1 MKTPLNTTVVA
12 LLFLICLVLV
22 PSIDSQAQSAD
33 NCTAAGINKGP
44 KGTRLVLDR
53 GVLNDADDDDEII
66 IFERK
71 SGDECPCSYVSLV
84 SPIAWLK

>member
-12 LLFLICLVLV
+12 LLCLVLV

-53 GVLNDADDDDEII
+53 GVLNDADDDDDEII